1 MTDSSGPRTPD
12 EPAGQGPSDGV
23 ADATGPEVRPREHEL
38 GGEGA
43 SRDEQT
49 GGLAPSEAFQALASE
64 VRVTVLCELL
74 AAERAGETPST
85 FSELQEAA
93 DADSSAGFAYHLRQ
107 LDDHFVYR
115 TTDGYELTPAGRR
128 AARAIVSGT
137 FTSPPGD
144 GRAS

>member
-1 MTDSSGPRTPD
+1 MTDSSEAPDAPD
-12 EPAGQGPSDGV
+12 EPTDPDSSSGSV
-23 ADATGPEVRPREHEL
+23 ADVIETGLGLGSWKDDTL
-38 GGEGA
+38 GGERA
-43 SRDEQT
+43 

-74 AAERAGETPST
+74 AAERAGESPCT
-85 FSELQEAA
+85 FSELQKAA

-107 LDDHFVYR
+107 LDGHFVSQ

-128 AARAIVSGT
+128 AAQAIVSGA
-137 FTSPPGD
+137 FTSTPGD